1 MEINEGII
9 LNGKRN
15 NAKWIDFVEIKTNCF
30 SRKRNLNCPSSMLPN
45 NKNYITINMEWLFF
59 LAEKKNFSY
68 FGVLGSLVLNL
79 IIITG
84 LFHFN

>member
-45 NKNYITINMEWLFF
+45 NKNYITINME
-59 LAEKKNFSY
+59 
-68 FGVLGSLVLNL
+68 
-79 IIITG
+79 
-84 LFHFN
+84 